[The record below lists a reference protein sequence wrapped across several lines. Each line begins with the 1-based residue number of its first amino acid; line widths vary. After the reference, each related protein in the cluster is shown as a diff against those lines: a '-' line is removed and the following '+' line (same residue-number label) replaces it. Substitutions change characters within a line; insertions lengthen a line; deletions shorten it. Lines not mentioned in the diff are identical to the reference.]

1 MKDKLLD
8 PRKFV
13 LEYLADHNITV
24 NERGEL
30 QHISA
35 KNTLQLFDTL
45 WLDYLKLVSD
55 VNKSIFVL
63 NEDRK
68 RGELKTATI
77 IPLKDKVLQTALNEL
92 IVEQKLIYRANLMVR
107 FKCAQENLEPLLKYV
122 EALTGRQDKTDVTAL
137 AHWMW
142 QVKVKMANKSPS
154 YHLMPIFFGKQ
165 EGGKTVALN
174 KLIAPINNFRLNINL
189 DQMGDDRYF
198 RAMSENYVIVF
209 DEMQGA
215 QRTDIDA
222 LKKQVTIDYNDYR
235 PLGTNEIFKVRQSC
249 SFIGATNRPVSEQIV
264 DSTGMRR
271 FWQLNCL
278 DRLNWTALNEINY
291 TEMWQGIDEL
301 RKDGYVLDSIEA
313 IRAVQENM
321 VAKDELQA
329 YLDLR
334 GIVVD
339 TQPTR
344 KLSSAEFYAD
354 YKQWA
359 QDNGFRPLNSS
370 WWARKLSNKG
380 LKAERMTLKT
390 TTYNYYEI
398 NIDANLSK
406 SIIFDAS
413 EGYSHLVPI
422 NGNLKPDEVTQIET
436 DLKIN

>member
-8 PRKFV
+8 PRHYV
-13 LEYLADHNITV
+13 ATYLLEKDIKV

-30 QHISA
+30 QHSSN
-35 KNTLQLFDTL
+35 KNTLQLFDTM
-45 WLDYLKLVSD
+45 WLDYLELVNQ
-55 VNKSIFVL
+55 VNKSVAVL
-63 NEDRK
+63 NENRK
-68 RGELKTATI
+68 RGESKTSTI
-77 IPLKDKVLQTALNEL
+77 TPIKDKVMQTALNEL
-92 IVEQKLIYRANLMVR
+92 ITEQKLAYRSLVLAV
-107 FKCAQENLEPLLKYV
+107 FKCVQEDLNPLLTFV
-122 EALTGRQDKTDVTAL
+122 EALTGRQDKADVAVL
-137 AHWMW
+137 AHWLW

-271 FWQLNCL
+271 FWQLNCMDKL
-278 DRLNWTALNEINY
+278 KWDLLNSIDYVA
-291 TEMWQGIDEL
+291 MWRGIDET
-301 RKDGYVLDSIEA
+301 RIDGYVLDQIDA
-313 IRAVQENM
+313 IRAKQEDM
-321 VAKDELQA
+321 VAKDDLHT
-329 YLDLR
+329 YLEIKN
-334 GIVVD
+334 IV
-339 TQPTR
+339 TKTGPTR
-344 KLSSAEFYAD
+344 KLTTSEFYKD

-359 QDNGFRPLNSS
+359 LDNGFKPLNSV
-370 WWARKLSNKG
+370 WWARKLANKG
-380 LKAERMTLKT
+380 LRSKRGTESGTSYT
-390 TTYNYYEI
+390 YYEVSLE
-398 NIDANLSK
+398 ANLDR
-406 SIIFDAS
+406 SIVFDL
-413 EGYSHLVPI
+413 GDTYSHL
-422 NGNLKPDEVTQIET
+422 KIE
-436 DLKIN
+436 KEEIIK